1 MAFDSAEEVI
11 NEGSRRARRLR
22 EVKRKHEQ
30 RERTWSRDICLAD
43 LHKASRRATAE
54 IESDPKEAAA
64 LDRAR
69 QQAREGKLIS
79 QDELDREFESNE

>member
-1 MAFDSAEEVI
+1 MAIRNAEEVF

-30 RERTWSRDICLAD
+30 RERAWSRDTCLDD
-43 LHKASRRATAE
+43 LHRVSRRATAE
-54 IESDPKEAAA
+54 IEADSKEAAG

-79 QDELDREFESNE
+79 QEELDREFESDE